1 MVLKS
6 RGRNPGAWA
15 RRLALVLALGAAAA
29 ATRPLHAQQVGSA
42 AQAITVTSLTG
53 EVITLDAKAAGRP
66 MLIEF
71 WATWCEVCEALMPT
85 VRAAHAEFGKAVD
98 FVGIN
103 VTVNDPKRRVE
114 AYVAREKPPYRVM
127 YDDQG
132 TAVRAFQAPATSY
145 VVIVGADG
153 LVKYTGIGADQKLKD
168 ELAKVVG
175 R

>member
-1 MVLKS
+1 MVLK
-6 RGRNPGAWA
+6 RWGCCALM
-15 RRLALVLALGAAAA
+15 LAACAVTGGGSTTLV
-29 ATRPLHAQQVGSA
+29 AQQVGTA
-42 AQAITVTSLTG
+42 ATAITVASLEG
-53 EVITLDAKAAGRP
+53 PAVTLDAKAAGRP

-85 VRAAHAEFGKAVD
+85 MRKAHAAYGTRVD

-103 VTVNDPKRRVE
+103 VTVNDPKRRV
-114 AYVAREKPPYRVM
+114 VAWVAKQKPPYRVM
-127 YDDQG
+127 YDDRG

-153 LVKYTGIGADQKLKD
+153 VVRYTGIGAEQDLTA
-168 ELAKVVG
+168 ELAKVVA